1 MEPKKEEKVMTGREL
16 ITWIRAYG
24 AENLEVVSVDPENKV
39 MFLVHPVLKKGRDI
53 GRNRQN
59 GEKLDGDEVYIVL

>member
-1 MEPKKEEKVMTGREL
+1 MTGREL

-39 MFLVHPVLKKGRDI
+39 MFPVHPVLKKGRDI
-53 GRNRQN
+53 GRNRKD
-59 GEKLDGDEVYIVL
+59 GEKLDGDEVYIAI

>member
-1 MEPKKEEKVMTGREL
+1 MTSRDL

-39 MFLVHPVLKKGRDI
+39 MFPVRPVLKKGREI
-53 GRNRQN
+53 GRNLDN

>member
-1 MEPKKEEKVMTGREL
+1 MEPKEEEEKVTGREL

-39 MFLVHPVLKKGRDI
+39 MFPVRPVLKKGREI
-53 GRNRQN
+53 GRNRN
-59 GEKLDGDEVYIVL
+59 DGENLDGDEVYIVL

>member
-1 MEPKKEEKVMTGREL
+1 MEPKEEKEGMTGRDL

-39 MFLVHPVLKKGRDI
+39 MFPVRPALKKGRDI
-53 GRNRQN
+53 VRNRKD

>member
-1 MEPKKEEKVMTGREL
+1 MTGRDL

-39 MFLVHPVLKKGRDI
+39 MFPVRPALKKGRDI
-53 GRNRQN
+53 VRNRKD